1 MKKYIKPQL
10 REKLSEKSEKLV
22 ADLIQS
28 IVGQIRGFEGKK
40 NENPGA
46 IYGIS
51 RCLRMLHEHFEA
63 GFTKEAKN
71 YLDNL
76 QHPDY
81 ELANK
86 DRLTIREVYSLNRKI
101 DKSNRKLY
109 VEHTDGGIKELAI
122 SLLKYYGELK
132 GNKEDIHTVKKFIQN
147 NTYFIIKH
155 KELNKDINERFSIK
169 DL

>member
-1 MKKYIKPQL
+1 MFDISI
-10 REKLSEKSEKLV
+10 ELSTKT
-22 ADLIQS
+22 I
-28 IVGQIRGFEGKK
+28 
-40 NENPGA
+40 
-46 IYGIS
+46 
-51 RCLRMLHEHFEA
+51 CLRMLHEHFEA
-63 GFTKEAKN
+63 GFTKEARN
-71 YLDNL
+71 YLDDL

-86 DRLTIREVYSLNRKI
+86 DRLTIREVYSLSRKI

-109 VEHTDGGIKELAI
+109 VEHTDGGIKKLAI
-122 SLLKYYGELK
+122 DLLELYEKLK

-155 KELNKDINERFSIK
+155 KEQNKDINERFSIK

>member
-1 MKKYIKPQL
+1 MLKYNKPQL

-22 ADLIQS
+22 SDLIQS
-28 IVGQIRGFEGKK
+28 IVGQIRIFEGKK
-40 NENPGA
+40 NENPCA

-63 GFTKEAKN
+63 DFTKEAKN
-71 YLDNL
+71 YLDDL
-76 QHPDY
+76 QHPD

-86 DRLTIREVYSLNRKI
+86 DRLTIREVYNLSRKI

-132 GNKEDIHTVKKFIQN
+132 GNKEDINKVKEFIQN

>member
-1 MKKYIKPQL
+1 
-10 REKLSEKSEKLV
+10 
-22 ADLIQS
+22 
-28 IVGQIRGFEGKK
+28 
-40 NENPGA
+40 
-46 IYGIS
+46 
-51 RCLRMLHEHFEA
+51 MLHEHFEA
-63 GFTKEAKN
+63 DFTKEAKN
-71 YLDNL
+71 YLDDL
-76 QHPDY
+76 QHPD

-86 DRLTIREVYSLNRKI
+86 DRLTIREVYNLSRKI

-132 GNKEDIHTVKKFIQN
+132 GNKEDINKVKEFIQN

>member
-1 MKKYIKPQL
+1 MLKYNKPQL
-10 REKLSEKSEKLV
+10 REELSEKSEKLV
-22 ADLIQS
+22 SDLIQS
-28 IVGQIRGFEGKK
+28 IVGQIRIFEGKK

-132 GNKEDIHTVKKFIQN
+132 GNKEDINKVKEFIQN

>member
-1 MKKYIKPQL
+1 MAKYNKPEL

-28 IVGQIRGFEGKK
+28 IVGQIRIFEGKK
-40 NENPGA
+40 NKNPGA

-63 GFTKEAKN
+63 GFTKEARN
-71 YLDNL
+71 YLDDL

-86 DRLTIREVYSLNRKI
+86 DRLTIREVYSLSRKI

-109 VEHTDGGIKELAI
+109 VEHTDGGIKKLAI
-122 SLLKYYGELK
+122 DLLGLYEKLK
-132 GNKEDIHTVKKFIQN
+132 GNKEDIHTVKEFIQN

-155 KELNKDINERFSIK
+155 KEQNKDINERFSIK

>member
-1 MKKYIKPQL
+1 
-10 REKLSEKSEKLV
+10 
-22 ADLIQS
+22 
-28 IVGQIRGFEGKK
+28 
-40 NENPGA
+40 
-46 IYGIS
+46 
-51 RCLRMLHEHFEA
+51 MLHEHFEA
-63 GFTKEAKN
+63 GFTKEARN
-71 YLDNL
+71 YLDDL

-86 DRLTIREVYSLNRKI
+86 DRLTIREVYSLSRKI

-109 VEHTDGGIKELAI
+109 VEHTDGGIKKLAI
-122 SLLKYYGELK
+122 DLLELYEKLK

-155 KELNKDINERFSIK
+155 KEQNKDINERFSIK